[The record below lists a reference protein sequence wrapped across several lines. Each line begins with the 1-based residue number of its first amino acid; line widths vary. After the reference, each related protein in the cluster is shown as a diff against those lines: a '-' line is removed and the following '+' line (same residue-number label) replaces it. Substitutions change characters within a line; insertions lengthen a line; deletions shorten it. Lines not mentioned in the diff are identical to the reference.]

1 MILLSIYL
9 NHLENVMKISK
20 LTALVLASTLTLT
33 ACKKDEPTEAKTETA
48 TVQVDEKTESVNIK
62 TTGENIE
69 IHINQDGDGEVVEVV
84 EVDTEEP
91 NDEPND
97 EEVNVAIDTSDIKIS
112 GENGVQ
118 IDAGGVKIDSQN
130 GLKIDAGG
138 TTVDLSNGIDVKTD
152 GADVKIGADGVSV
165 KTQ

>member
-33 ACKKDEPTEAKTETA
+33 ACKKDEPTEVKTETA
-48 TVQVDEKTESVNIK
+48 TVQVDEKAESVNIE